1 MVREDDV
8 LLWRMVFLY
17 MVAEYT
23 RRAQLKP
30 EPVHFALEQPASPR
44 PYQPEV
50 VSFWDT
56 SEWQGIQKE
65 FNLREVTF
73 NQGSLGGLAMKP
85 TTLGTTFDLCMDDF
99 SMPSQQ
105 PERNVSSSKQLERW
119 APGLMN
125 AVSSSLIKDV
135 FKQPVKL
142 KTLSWEEHVK
152 FGHVPYRKDCP
163 TCQQSSQ
170 HIAPHRKDRCPQAG
184 VLALDTCGP
193 LLPASD
199 LGSWKCRYFLAGS
212 YTFMVPKGTQNMLS
226 LPEEPDEELKET
238 PALEQRADEPGG
250 DERDAAEDLQPA
262 ARFPPAGEAA
272 VEIFPPDQP
281 LLNDPGGDERD
292 AAEGVAACRM
302 VPTCR

>member
-1 MVREDDV
+1 
-8 LLWRMVFLY
+8 MVFLY

-44 PYQPEV
+44 AYQPEV

-56 SEWQGIQKE
+56 SEWKGIQKE

-125 AVSSSLIKDV
+125 AVSSSPVKDV

-142 KTLSWEEHVK
+142 KTLSWEEHVNSPLSILPLTEK
-152 FGHVPYRKDCP
+152 IDAHKLEFWLWTLVDLFFQQVTLAVGSVDISLLDHTRSWFRK
-163 TCQQSSQ
+163 
-170 HIAPHRKDRCPQAG
+170 APKRCS
-184 VLALDTCGP
+184 L
-193 LLPASD
+193 
-199 LGSWKCRYFLAGS
+199 FLKNLMRS
-212 YTFMVPKGTQNMLS
+212 
-226 LPEEPDEELKET
+226 
-238 PALEQRADEPGG
+238 
-250 DERDAAEDLQPA
+250 
-262 ARFPPAGEAA
+262 
-272 VEIFPPDQP
+272 
-281 LLNDPGGDERD
+281 
-292 AAEGVAACRM
+292 
-302 VPTCR
+302 